1 MSRSRDRPLRPHRTA
16 PRAHRPVAT
25 RHGDCDGGHEGAA
38 SAALRPLGARSARWM
53 DRSALH
59 PGPALTSHPAYCSP
73 AHVIRGA
80 GRCETKK
87 KRSRPFTS
95 TPLIS
100 GRGIQSTNTEHVTRQ
115 EGIWGGRVHSEN
127 NGMMQLA
134 PVRRR
139 GGRAG
144 GTVTLRDG
152 ARPGG
157 GRGRHAP
164 HCALAA
170 WGEVAGDSVGRS
182 AGRRTAS
189 HCRDAQVWSR
199 SAVRRG

>member
-1 MSRSRDRPLRPHRTA
+1 MPPYLQITDSETRLPPPTTPVTSLVSIHTDTPHQLPARRLSPCLALVTALSDRTA
-16 PRAHRPVAT
+16 PLRELTGLLPRGTATATAATRGQHRP
-25 RHGDCDGGHEGAA
+25 
-38 SAALRPLGARSARWM
+38 RSRERWM

-95 TPLIS
+95 TTLIS
-100 GRGIQSTNTEHVTRQ
+100 GRGTQSTNTEHVTRQ

-144 GTVTLRDG
+144 
-152 ARPGG
+152 
-157 GRGRHAP
+157 
-164 HCALAA
+164 
-170 WGEVAGDSVGRS
+170 
-182 AGRRTAS
+182 
-189 HCRDAQVWSR
+189 Q
-199 SAVRRG
+199 